1 MIRGFRHTG
10 LRRLYEKGETK
21 GVRQDHVEKLENIL
35 AALNVARKPDDM
47 NLPGFGLHPLKGDLK
62 GIWSVTVRAN
72 WRVIFRF
79 KDGNARDVDL
89 TDYH

>member
-35 AALNVARKPDDM
+35 AALNVSRKPDDM

>member
-1 MIRGFRHTG
+1 MIQGFRHKG
-10 LRRLYEKGETK
+10 LKRLFEKGETK

-47 NLPGFGLHPLKGDLK
+47 NLPGFNLHPLKGDLR
-62 GIWSVTVRAN
+62 GFWSVTVRAN
-72 WRVIFRF
+72 WRVIIRF
-79 KDGNARDVDL
+79 EGGNARDVDL